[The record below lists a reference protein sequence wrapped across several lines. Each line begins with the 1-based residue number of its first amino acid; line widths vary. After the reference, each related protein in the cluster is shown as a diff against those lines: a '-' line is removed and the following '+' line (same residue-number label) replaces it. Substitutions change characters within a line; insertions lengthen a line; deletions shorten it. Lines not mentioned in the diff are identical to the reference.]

1 MSILYPFFIRLL
13 ILGFKIGALFNAKL
27 RLGLRGRK
35 KSLEKVR
42 SRISL
47 EEPVLW
53 MHAASLGEYEQGL
66 PVLELLEKQYP
77 HYKTLITFFS
87 PSGYEVKER
96 KNSNP
101 NRVLCYLPFDLKGEM
116 TPFVNS
122 LNTQIF
128 FTVKYDY
135 WYELIKQLNARST
148 KLFVVSA
155 LFYKD
160 QVFFKPIGRPLVERL
175 EKGIHW
181 FFHQTPQSLSLA
193 DSLGLTQGSVSGDTR
208 FDRVKENVRQAVE
221 IPYIPAFKG
230 EHPLLIFGSSWE
242 AEEEIAFEISQSHPE
257 AKLLIAPH
265 DLARLKKLRMRLPE
279 ALFYSEITSENSI
292 KCRDARILVLDSIGM
307 LSKVYGYGDLAVVGG
322 GFHSKGLH
330 NCLEAAAFGIPVF
343 FGNQYRENPEAD
355 ALIEAEA
362 ARSFSTVE
370 EAQQFISKLLRNSAQ
385 LQAMGRNAG
394 KFVGAQP
401 SSATLIL
408 EKIEELVNNSQP

>member
-1 MSILYPFFIRLL
+1 MSVLYPFFIRLL

-27 RLGLRGRK
+27 RLGLRGRE

-66 PVLELLEKQYP
+66 PVLELLERQYP

-87 PSGYEVKER
+87 PSGYEVVER

-101 NRVLCYLPFDLKGEM
+101 NRVLCYLPFDLKSEM

-135 WYELIKQLNARST
+135 WYELIKQLNASST

-155 LFYKD
+155 LFYKN
-160 QVFFKPIGRPLVERL
+160 QVFFKPIGKPLVEKL
-175 EKGIHW
+175 KKGIHW
-181 FFHQTPQSLSLA
+181 FFHQTLESLSLA

-208 FDRVKENVRQAVE
+208 FDRVKENVRQAVS
-221 IPYIPAFKG
+221 IPFIPEFKG

-242 AEEEIAFEISQSHPE
+242 AEEKIAFEISHLHPE
-257 AKLLIAPH
+257 AKVLIAPH
-265 DLARLKKLRMRLPE
+265 DLARLKKLRTLLPE
-279 ALFYSEITSENSI
+279 ALFYSEITSENSR

-370 EAQQFISKLLRNSAQ
+370 EAQQYISQLLRDSDR

-394 KFVGAQP
+394 NFVDAQP

-408 EKIEELVNNSQP
+408 EKIEEITRKS